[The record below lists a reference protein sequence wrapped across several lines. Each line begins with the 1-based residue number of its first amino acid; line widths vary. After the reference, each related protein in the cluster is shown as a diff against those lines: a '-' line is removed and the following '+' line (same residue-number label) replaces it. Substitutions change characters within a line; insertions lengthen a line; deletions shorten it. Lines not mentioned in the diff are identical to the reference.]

1 MKLIM
6 KNNKGFTL
14 IELLIS
20 ASILSFLIIG
30 MIIMLQQQQ
39 RQFNF
44 TKEFADID
52 TTGRL
57 VLNLLASEIRNAGA
71 RQGKSFSLKFVN
83 GGSNALCTEATVQS
97 DMPNN
102 ATGTK
107 DSPPDCITIYTWDI
121 TEGMT
126 TFTTTND
133 PDSEE
138 SIVNPELNIPSTTE
152 TSLFFTNNTSN
163 LRIELPQSW
172 FDRNGNFID
181 RNRDSEDR
189 ILIGF
194 RSRQTLCNPEISIHN
209 NCIVNPAL
217 CSECA
222 VIMEATLDEDGKAAV
237 ADEIIEHNFPIPQDS
252 EFIQVIQGNANLGV
266 NNFAFIPSIAST
278 PMEYSFIQ
286 SKSFRVDTQARGLR
300 LRENIRGDYLTIAGG
315 GPGDDNPGFLEA
327 PGIVDLQFVFT
338 LQDPDGGI
346 TRVGVCNQGDCNNNV
361 DRIFSDFIQPQTL
374 GREQD
379 IRSVEITL
387 VLKSKI
393 RPLQQSGGFY
403 EQTIPAIADVAP
415 RSAPEIDESGNF
427 DDSLQSIFNEPERG
441 FIYRVYST
449 TVYLRNHAREEP
461 L

>member
-1 MKLIM
+1 MKGLI
-6 KNNKGFTL
+6 NNKKGFTL
-14 IELLIS
+14 IEILIS
-20 ASILSFLIIG
+20 AGILGFLITG

-83 GGSNALCTEATVQS
+83 GGSTPNGANAPCTEETIQP
-97 DMPNN
+97 DIPNN

-126 TFTTTND
+126 TLNA
-133 PDSEE
+133 SNE
-138 SIVNPELNIPSTTE
+138 PELNIPSTTE
-152 TSLFFTNNTSN
+152 SSLFFTNNTNN
-163 LRIELPQSW
+163 LRIELPDSW

-181 RNRDSEDR
+181 RNRDDGDR
-189 ILIGF
+189 ILLGF
-194 RSRQTLCNPEISIHN
+194 RSRQTLCNPVFSIHYS
-209 NCIVNPAL
+209 CRINPAL

-222 VIMEATLDEDGKAAV
+222 VIMQATLDEDVKVAI

-252 EFIQVIQGNANLGV
+252 EFIQVIQGDANLGV
-266 NNFAFIPSIAST
+266 NNFAFVPSIAST
-278 PMEYSFIQ
+278 PMEYSYIQ
-286 SKSFRVDTQARGLR
+286 AKSFRVDTEARGLR
-300 LRENIRGDYLTIAGG
+300 LRENHRGVYLTIAGG
-315 GPGDDNPGFLEA
+315 APGDDNPGFLEA

-346 TRVGVCNQGDCNNNV
+346 TRVGVCENGDCNNAV
-361 DRIFSDFIQPQTL
+361 KRIFLILLS
-374 GREQD
+374 R
-379 IRSVEITL
+379 
-387 VLKSKI
+387 K
-393 RPLQQSGGFY
+393 
-403 EQTIPAIADVAP
+403 
-415 RSAPEIDESGNF
+415 
-427 DDSLQSIFNEPERG
+427 
-441 FIYRVYST
+441 
-449 TVYLRNHAREEP
+449 HREENRTSA